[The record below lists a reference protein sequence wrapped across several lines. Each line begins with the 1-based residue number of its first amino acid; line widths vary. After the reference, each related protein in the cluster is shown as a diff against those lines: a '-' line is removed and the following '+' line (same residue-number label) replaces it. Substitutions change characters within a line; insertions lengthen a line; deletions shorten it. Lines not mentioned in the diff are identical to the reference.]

1 MLILIV
7 CLCINN
13 KAEINQYLNSVIK
26 KENHSQSTYD
36 ITISEDNSYPAW
48 GEYDYSI
55 EKLKIIKKGFFRN
68 YIYVQVKNG
77 GLCTAHAEY
86 GWFSL
91 TAKSCWAKWYFFNL
105 KREVVDI
112 VLRVADDSPEP
123 GARYKLKLDFTHL
136 GDFQVPATNSWYLV
150 TFHNVLLRP
159 GIHTIFLGTY
169 NMNLQQD
176 YFIDFIKIGDE
187 KIEGEEYWLTGG
199 NAINRNLRGLNIFPK
214 DVKLQLWDGDPNRG
228 GRLFYDAVLGKK
240 QVVIDSSNKHLT
252 AKRIVHYIENNGKFS
267 VEIPWFP
274 VYLKASHTI
283 YAVIDPNNDLKEIN
297 EKNNQKNIS
306 VNFS

>member
-112 VLRVADDSPEP
+112 VLRVAYDGGEPNTVGASNDSFYFSIIEEMGSKPVKRNLQLNVDVVWQENAKIKVNVEIKNNDNVFYF
-123 GARYKLKLDFTHL
+123 GILKAYVTEIESRWLDYDGLPYHYALLDF
-136 GDFQVPATNSWYLV
+136 
-150 TFHNVLLRP
+150 
-159 GIHTIFLGTY
+159 
-169 NMNLQQD
+169 
-176 YFIDFIKIGDE
+176 
-187 KIEGEEYWLTGG
+187 
-199 NAINRNLRGLNIFPK
+199 AINRPFLLFPK
-214 DVKLQLWDGDPNRG
+214 QSKTISKVWDGN
-228 GRLFYDAVLGKK
+228 
-240 QVVIDSSNKHLT
+240 
-252 AKRIVHYIENNGKFS
+252 IERNG
-267 VEIPWFP
+267 EIF
-274 VYLKASHTI
+274 
-283 YAVIDPNNDLKEIN
+283 NDIC
-297 EKNNQKNIS
+297 
-306 VNFS
+306 F